1 MRCPLKRA
9 PAVMIVAGTVGHDVR
24 RAGGGMPFTKIN
36 TCFDVSSEQSAR
48 MLYTVAVNRVH
59 QSRKQ
64 SATECKT
71 GAKNEKIEISY
82 LRLNL
87 RI

>member
-48 MLYTVAVNRVH
+48 MLYTVAVECTKAMNKEQNTVQKTKYRT
-59 QSRKQ
+59 
-64 SATECKT
+64 SAEPVRT
-71 GAKNEKIEISY
+71 KI
-82 LRLNL
+82 
-87 RI
+87 